1 MNIALP
7 AKSAPAAS
15 SRRKSP
21 WSLANIGF
29 SSLAAALS
37 ILMLLPLFWMLST
50 ALKANNDIY
59 RIPPQFFPTE
69 FQFSNF
75 AAGIETIGFW
85 SLFANTTII
94 AAISTVAKV
103 FSSML
108 VGYGLSRIRFP
119 GRRIWFY
126 LFIGSM
132 MMPGVVGMIPTF
144 QVYLRLGWYNTW
156 WPLIFPAFFGDP
168 FFIFLARQYF
178 MSVPLNIDEAAKIDG
193 AGHWA
198 IFTQLMLPLTRPLWI
213 TMAIIAFQAS
223 WNDYL
228 NPLIYLYS
236 QDKWTLSLG
245 MASFSGAFA
254 GVAATQWNQFMA
266 TNLLYMLP
274 PLIVFFVA
282 QRHFM
287 AGLGSLGSTAR
298 EH

>member
-1 MNIALP
+1 
-7 AKSAPAAS
+7 
-15 SRRKSP
+15 
-21 WSLANIGF
+21 
-29 SSLAAALS
+29 LAAALS